1 MYQIK
6 EFLELSAIISLMV
19 FFWEVIMLFLN
30 KTKQQAIRLLIGNK
44 K

>member
-6 EFLELSAIISLMV
+6 EFLELCVIISLMV

-30 KTKQQAIRLLIGNK
+30 KTKEKAINLLIGNK